1 MTSPLSSAPTV
12 QRLPHYLGG
21 RSRPCRDCPSP
32 AAARSQGQLLRQ
44 GNNILTDVHHLLVF
58 NHTEDVGLVSGMS
71 LFIIPPS

>member
-21 RSRPCRDCPSP
+21 RSRPRRDCPSP

-44 GNNILTDVHHLLVF
+44 GNYILTDVHHLLIF
-58 NHTEDVGLVSGMS
+58 NHTEDVVSGMS
-71 LFIIPPS
+71 LFIVLPS